1 MVAQQYTWDAYPRT
15 SPKVRPGDVGRV
27 MAADPAGGPRTVTNP
42 AGPPRPAPPPP
53 PPCRLQVFNS
63 EFATKPSGRGNLLGA
78 LGDAVWMT
86 GLERNSDVVTMAA
99 YAPLLVSTHDVAW
112 LPDAVVFNGTAV
124 YGIPSYWVQVLF
136 ANHTRSNESN
146 VLLPFTAAAPAGGS
160 GAGCEW
166 AAEDDGGSSACAGDL
181 AARFG
186 VPVNVTVAN
195 FSASVSAT
203 NGTVGGRAGGALVVK
218 AVNTAAVPRPL
229 TLALTGAP
237 QPGGL
242 TAQRWT
248 ITGPALTAENSLEA
262 PTAVAPVFDVVAV
275 GPGAAVTLPPWS
287 VTLLRVPLAAA

>member
-1 MVAQQYTWDAYPRT
+1 MRYRCELAPRIDARASLQHLANTRNPLATIR
-15 SPKVRPGDVGRV
+15 
-27 MAADPAGGPRTVTNP
+27 AA
-42 AGPPRPAPPPP
+42 APH
-53 PPCRLQVFNS
+53 RAQVFNS

-112 LPDAVVFNGTAV
+112 LPDAIVFNGTSV

-136 ANHTRSNESN
+136 ANHTRANESN

-160 GAGCEW
+160 GACER
-166 AAEDDGGSSACAGDL
+166 AAEGGVCAGDL
-181 AARFG
+181 VARFG
-186 VPVNVTVAN
+186 VPVNVTAAN

-218 AVNTAAVPRPL
+218 AVNTAAVARPL

-237 QPGGL
+237 QPAGL
-242 TAQRWT
+242 VAQRWT
-248 ITGPALTAENSLEA
+248 ITGPALTAENTLDD
-262 PTAVAPVFDVVAV
+262 PTAVAPVYDVVPV
-275 GPGAAVTLPPWS
+275 GPGATVTLPPWS
-287 VTLLRVPLAAA
+287 VTVLRVPLTAA